1 MPYNLRQLG
10 FNKIPQNNYNDSSRY
25 HSLHSC
31 EVLQR
36 QTHLFQDPLRRYGH
50 IRVCLFLIPIINKTR
65 LLKTSK
71 KHENCLRFPHA
82 RTEWL
87 YSITFTFL
95 GIGFRLWI
103 SFWICYNAQS
113 YIYIMRN
120 PITTIKGKCY
130 LDCGFDGVTP
140 SSSAHHHWA
149 SMTYNT
155 AIFYPHSAKHINRKT
170 EIYRWILHIY
180 YL

>member
-1 MPYNLRQLG
+1 MIARDIILYTHVR
-10 FNKIPQNNYNDSSRY
+10 FYSDKHIYFKI
-25 HSLHSC
+25 
-31 EVLQR
+31 
-36 QTHLFQDPLRRYGH
+36 RYGH

-155 AIFYPHSAKHINRKT
+155 GIFYPHSAKHINRKT